1 MKLMSTKDA
10 AKHLEVSER
19 TIFRLI
25 ERKLIKAEKFG
36 NYWAIDP
43 ESVEAYKEQIEGK
56 SKFNPTRGK
65 AE

>member
-1 MKLMSTKDA
+1 MSTKDA
-10 AKHLEVSER
+10 AKHLGVSER

-25 ERKLIKAEKFG
+25 GRKLINAEKFG

-43 ESVEAYKEQIEGK
+43 KSVEVYKEQVKGK
-56 SKFNPTRGK
+56 SKFDPTRGK